1 MKWGSLLVLAGLL
14 ALWAG
19 LQPASGKLVPDICR
33 LPPDRG
39 PCKLHLKRYYFDW
52 VSGSCQT
59 FTYGGC
65 RGNGNRFWSLRS
77 CRKKCQVGGKGLE
90 AARGI
95 AAPGQWLETRGS
107 LMLGRPSRCPPP
119 KGAGIC
125 VQMCDFQRPCPP
137 GHFCC
142 GTGCGTVCRSV
153 KQRGQP

>member
-1 MKWGSLLVLAGLL
+1 MVK
-14 ALWAG
+14 
-19 LQPASGKLVPDICR
+19 LQPASGQLIPDRSPCKLHLTCYYYGWVSRSCQQLIYGGFRGNQNNCLSLQSCRKR

-52 VSGSCQT
+52 VSGSCQM

-107 LMLGRPSRCPPP
+107 LML
-119 KGAGIC
+119 
-125 VQMCDFQRPCPP
+125 
-137 GHFCC
+137 
-142 GTGCGTVCRSV
+142 
-153 KQRGQP
+153 